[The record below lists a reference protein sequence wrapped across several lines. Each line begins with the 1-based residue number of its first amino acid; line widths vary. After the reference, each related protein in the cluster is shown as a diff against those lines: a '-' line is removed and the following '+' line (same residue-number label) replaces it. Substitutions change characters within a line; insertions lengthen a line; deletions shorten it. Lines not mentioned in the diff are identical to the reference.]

1 VLRVRTHEG
10 NEEMIMPIGQ
20 EVDPL
25 ESEGRLSFTRSY
37 MWTRLFVGVI
47 GIAMPVVLLAL
58 DPLLFGEPSIRG
70 SLSAYYHSGMRD
82 WFVGSLCAI
91 GVGLFTYLGTR
102 LGSFDNW
109 VSTVAGACA
118 IVVAFF
124 PTNTDAGQTPVRLQD
139 QLGEVLVARIHFSF
153 AAIFI
158 ALLGLMCLRFG
169 IGDGR
174 RVDRTQT
181 QRRAWRTVHLAC
193 ACAIWLSV
201 LAVAVILVA
210 DIAAPHAIL
219 IGEVVAV
226 LAFGISW
233 FCKGSELFSVAL
245 GRDRISKLQ
254 QVEPVLAA

>member
-1 VLRVRTHEG
+1 
-10 NEEMIMPIGQ
+10 MIMPIVH
-20 EVDPL
+20 EVDPM

-37 MWTRLFVGVI
+37 MLTRLFVGVI
-47 GIAMPVVLLAL
+47 GMAMPIVLLAL
-58 DPLLFGEPSIRG
+58 DPLVFGEPSIRG

-91 GVGLFTYLGTR
+91 GVGLFTYLGTK

-118 IVVAFF
+118 IVVGFF
-124 PTNTDAGQTPVRLQD
+124 PTNTVTGQTPTRLQD
-139 QLGEVLVARIHFSF
+139 AFGEVLVARIHFSF

-174 RVDRTQT
+174 RADRTDM
-181 QRRAWRTVHLAC
+181 QRKTWRVVHFAC
-193 ACAIWLSV
+193 AGAIWLSV
-201 LAVAVILVA
+201 LAVAVVLLANIRA
-210 DIAAPHAIL
+210 SHAVL

-226 LAFGISW
+226 VAFGLSW
-233 FCKGSELFSVAL
+233 FFKGSELFSVAL
-245 GRDRISKLQ
+245 GKDRVSKLQ
-254 QVEPVLAA
+254 QAETVLAV

>member
-1 VLRVRTHEG
+1 
-10 NEEMIMPIGQ
+10 MAMPIST

-25 ESEGRLSFTRSY
+25 ESEGQLSFTKSY
-37 MWTRLFVGVI
+37 MWTRLFVGII
-47 GIAMPVVLLAL
+47 GIAMPIALLAGDSL
-58 DPLLFGEPSIRG
+58 VFGEAPIRG

-91 GVGLFTYLGTR
+91 GVGLFTYMGTR

-124 PTNTDAGQTPVRLQD
+124 PTNTAVGQTPTRLQVE
-139 QLGEVLVARIHFSF
+139 LGEVLVARIHFSF

-174 RVDRTQT
+174 RQDRTEM
-181 QRRAWRTVHLAC
+181 QRRAWRTVHIVC

-201 LAVAVILVA
+201 VGVGVTLLANIS
-210 DIAAPHAIL
+210 ISHAIL

-226 LAFGISW
+226 FAFGMSW
-233 FCKGSELFSVAL
+233 FFKGSELFSVAL
-245 GRDRISKLQ
+245 GRARVSKLQ
-254 QVEPVLAA
+254 QQIEPVLAA

>member
-1 VLRVRTHEG
+1 
-10 NEEMIMPIGQ
+10 MPMPISH

-25 ESEGRLSFTRSY
+25 ESEGRLSFTKSY
-37 MWTRLFVGVI
+37 MWTRLFVGII
-47 GIAMPVVLLAL
+47 GIAMPIALLAG
-58 DPLLFGEPSIRG
+58 DPLLFGESSIRG

-91 GVGLFTYLGTR
+91 GVGLFTYMGTR

-109 VSTVAGACA
+109 VSTTAGACA

-124 PTNTDAGQTPVRLQD
+124 PTNIAAGQTPTSLQVE
-139 QLGEVLVARIHFSF
+139 LGEVLVARIHFSF

-169 IGDGR
+169 IGDGHR
-174 RVDRTQT
+174 QDRTEM
-181 QRRAWRTVHLAC
+181 QRRAWRTVHIGC
-193 ACAIWLSV
+193 AGAIWLSV
-201 LAVAVILVA
+201 VGVGVTLLANIS
-210 DIAAPHAIL
+210 ISHAIL

-226 LAFGISW
+226 FAFGMSW
-233 FCKGSELFSVAL
+233 FFKGSELFSVAL
-245 GRDRISKLQ
+245 GRARVSKMQQ

>member
-1 VLRVRTHEG
+1 MV
-10 NEEMIMPIGQ
+10 MPLMH
-20 EVDPL
+20 EVDPM

-47 GIAMPVVLLAL
+47 GIAMPIALLTL
-58 DPLLFGEPSIRG
+58 DPLLFGESTIRA

-91 GVGLFTYLGTR
+91 GVGLFTYMGTR

-124 PTNTDAGQTPVRLQD
+124 PTNAVAGQTPTLLQD
-139 QLGEVLVARIHFSF
+139 ELGEVLVARIHFSF
-153 AAIFI
+153 AGIFI

-174 RVDRTQT
+174 RADRTEL
-181 QRRAWRTVHLAC
+181 QRKTWRIVHFCC
-193 ACAIWLSV
+193 AGAIWLSV
-201 LAVAVILVA
+201 LAVALVLWTN
-210 DIAAPHAIL
+210 ISISHAIL
-219 IGEVVAV
+219 IGEVAAV
-226 LAFGISW
+226 MSFGLSW
-233 FCKGSELFSVAL
+233 FFKGSELFSVAL
-245 GRDRISKLQ
+245 GRDRVSKKLQ
-254 QVEPVLAA
+254 QIKPVLAA

>member
-1 VLRVRTHEG
+1 MR
-10 NEEMIMPIGQ
+10 MPISH

-25 ESEGRLSFTRSY
+25 QSEGRLSFTKSY

-58 DPLLFGEPSIRG
+58 DPLLFRESSIRG

-91 GVGLFTYLGTR
+91 GVGLFTYMGTR

-109 VSTVAGACA
+109 VSTISGACA
-118 IVVAFF
+118 ILVAFF
-124 PTNTDAGQTPVRLQD
+124 PTNTVAGQTPTRLQAE
-139 QLGEVLVARIHFSF
+139 LGEVLVARIHFSF

-174 RVDRTQT
+174 RTDRTEM
-181 QRRAWRTVHLAC
+181 QRKTWRVVHFAC
-193 ACAIWLSV
+193 AGAIWLSV
-201 LAVAVILVA
+201 MALAVILLA
-210 DIAAPHAIL
+210 NIPASHAIL

-226 LAFGISW
+226 VAFGLSW
-233 FCKGSELFSVAL
+233 FFKGSELFSIAV
-245 GRDRISKLQ
+245 GRDRVSKMQ